1 MFCERRN
8 GYELLCTGHIRK
20 ILTQNTCDM
29 DDCLKEN
36 LCFTYSSRFT
46 IRIYEIWDMT
56 YDIWFH
62 CWFPISSTL
71 IFHTR
76 HGSECH
82 LDSIM
87 LLMDVSSKL
96 NILFYLTS
104 FGFDQTLGLT
114 NCRHYERLL
123 RIIDA
128 NNVCYPAFGN
138 LCNEGPRSLN
148 FFLSI

>member
-8 GYELLCTGHIRK
+8 GYELRPYTKNIDPKYVWYGWLFERESLLYIQLSLPHS
-20 ILTQNTCDM
+20 
-29 DDCLKEN
+29 
-36 LCFTYSSRFT
+36 YW
-46 IRIYEIWDMT
+46 WDMT
-56 YDIWFH
+56 YDIHFH
-62 CWFPISSTL
+62 CWFPISSLL

-82 LDSIM
+82 FDSIM

-96 NILFYLTS
+96 NIWFYLTS

-123 RIIDA
+123 SIIDA